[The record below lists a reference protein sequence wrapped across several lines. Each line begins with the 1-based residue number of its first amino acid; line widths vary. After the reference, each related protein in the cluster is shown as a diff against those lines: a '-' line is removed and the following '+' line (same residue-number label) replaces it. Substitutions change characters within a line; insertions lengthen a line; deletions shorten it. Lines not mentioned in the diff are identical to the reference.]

1 MNMSVTI
8 NLELCTKYL
17 AKVIA
22 ASFTLSSLGFFTTRM
37 FRGFVGHISLNTFP
51 AGDDSSRFGRGGTI
65 SGFKNGNVGGGED
78 DDG

>member
-1 MNMSVTI
+1 MNMSVAV
-8 NLELCTKYL
+8 NFELYFNYL

-37 FRGFVGHISLNTFP
+37 FRGFIGHVSLNTFP
-51 AGDDSSRFGRGGTI
+51 AGEDSSRVGRGGTM
-65 SGFKNGNVGGGED
+65 SGVRKGNVGGGED